1 MSMNKDESE
10 QDESVTNLRKMILSK
25 LESEEIDVRRQKY
38 SVMTRLSEEFIELLD
53 ALVKLDIFKS
63 RSEAVAAI
71 VMKSILSEYELYQQ
85 LKEQADKLG
94 ELQDTVKGLAL
105 KALRD

>member
-1 MSMNKDESE
+1 MS
-10 QDESVTNLRKMILSK
+10 QDDKGENDSAIDLRKMILSK
-25 LESEEIDVRRQKY
+25 LTSEEIDEKKRKY

-53 ALVKLDIFKS
+53 ALVTLEIFKS

-71 VMKSILSEYELYQQ
+71 VMKSILSDYESYQQ

>member
-1 MSMNKDESE
+1 MNKDESE

>member
-1 MSMNKDESE
+1 MN
-10 QDESVTNLRKMILSK
+10 QDEKGKIDTPTDLRQMILSK
-25 LESEEIDVRRQKY
+25 LSSEEIDEKKRKY

-53 ALVKLDIFKS
+53 ALVTLEIFKS

-71 VMKSILSEYELYQQ
+71 VMKSILSDYELYQQ